1 MSLDLLDACRA
12 GDEQELFKNRADKG
26 IFAEDAERRGIR
38 AHDETLLV
46 GQDDA
51 IAQGHERL
59 GEGRLIKGGIFTSP
73 SGDSASFRRRLIGHA
88 NGITRRTRVPW
99 PGLESSESCAPM
111 RRADSRI

>member
-1 MSLDLLDACRA
+1 YAHALLTGEPRAAHGVSLDLLDACRA

-73 SGDSASFRRRLIGHA
+73 SGDSASLRRRLR
-88 NGITRRTRVPW
+88 TRR
-99 PGLESSESCAPM
+99 
-111 RRADSRI
+111 SRQGARGPS